1 MSPRDV
7 GTPTRVELMNWD
19 SSMVFATPPVSPNPP
34 GGSTRDATDLSS
46 IPAIESRSCRV
57 LLLADSSVN
66 CRQMSHALTSFF
78 SEYGILCSFDVFSN
92 ETLLLRIV
100 MSVRYDV
107 LFLSR
112 DVVTNPLFRE
122 RLAAS
127 CNSQTPVVLYTKGR
141 RNKSKS
147 GNSPSSLLK

>member
-1 MSPRDV
+1 MD
-7 GTPTRVELMNWD
+7 TPTRIELTNWD
-19 SSMVFATPPVSPNPP
+19 PSTVFVSSPVSPNPP
-34 GGSTRDATDLSS
+34 SGLAREEPDLST
-46 IPAIESRSCRV
+46 IPAMESRSCRV

-92 ETLLLRIV
+92 ETLLQRII
-100 MSVRYDV
+100 MSVQYDV

-112 DVVTNPLFRE
+112 AVVSNALFRE
-122 RLAAS
+122 RLNSS
-127 CNSQTPVVLYTKGR
+127 CNSQTPIVIYTKGR

-147 GNSPSSLLK
+147 GNHLSARMK

>member
-1 MSPRDV
+1 
-7 GTPTRVELMNWD
+7 
-19 SSMVFATPPVSPNPP
+19 MVFATPPVSPNPP
-34 GGSTRDATDLSS
+34 SGSTRDATDLSS